1 MSLIEQ
7 LAKLDRFIRPVA
19 SMMSPRFYIDFY
31 SRARRE
37 FLARLSEV
45 EPHNIDIESW
55 AKPVKLWDI
64 QFNNSIFNAAGMFK
78 SGKGYRMC
86 ALQGAGAWLAGTSTS
101 LPRAGNRRNE
111 IMHPFL
117 SLPRSKSAINWLG
130 LPNDGHI
137 ALADK
142 ISRIDKIKG
151 CPIGVSVS
159 INPEDKSEAA
169 LRFLVDG
176 MNAIADAGVDFIE
189 LNESCPNVA
198 HHTSVSNSD
207 GLDSEMVNRLDFI
220 SDKFLKHRTKN
231 LPLIVKYSVD
241 TNPAL
246 LNKLLPLLINHNFD
260 GINLGNTSTT
270 YTEYSEHINIK
281 ELEAFKYFTEN
292 FGGGVSGQLIS
303 NKSLNLTRTASEILS
318 SINLNKEFHII
329 RTGGIE
335 SKQDLEDSKL
345 AGASLNQWYTGYFEN
360 FSLHGHKVYKNII

>member
-1 MSLIEQ
+1 
-7 LAKLDRFIRPVA
+7 
-19 SMMSPRFYIDFY
+19 
-31 SRARRE
+31 
-37 FLARLSEV
+37 
-45 EPHNIDIESW
+45 
-55 AKPVKLWDI
+55 
-64 QFNNSIFNAAGMFK
+64 
-78 SGKGYRMC
+78 
-86 ALQGAGAWLAGTSTS
+86 
-101 LPRAGNRRNE
+101 
-111 IMHPFL
+111 
-117 SLPRSKSAINWLG
+117 
-130 LPNDGHI
+130 
-137 ALADK
+137 
-142 ISRIDKIKG
+142 
-151 CPIGVSVS
+151 
-159 INPEDKSEAA
+159 
-169 LRFLVDG
+169 